1 MPGRATVYSF
11 PMQRHPPL
19 RRAPGWALRLHS
31 AMDSILQALLP
42 AACLFCGSAP
52 THAGICP
59 GCLLDLPGRGQP
71 RCPVCAIDLATAELC
86 GDCLRRRPA
95 FDHVGAACSYAFPV
109 DAAIQRL
116 KYSRDATLIAPFA
129 ALLADLATA
138 EPRPDLL
145 VPMPASRARLRSR
158 GFNQAVELARTSARQ
173 LGLRL
178 GLDTVARV
186 RDGVPQAGLPWEERA
201 RNVRGA
207 FACAADLS
215 GLRVTIVDDVM
226 TTGATLEELAR
237 TLKRAGA
244 LEVNAWVLART
255 PRG

>member
-1 MPGRATVYSF
+1 MERYSAA
-11 PMQRHPPL
+11 
-19 RRAPGWALRLHS
+19 RRPVGSVARLQS

-42 AACLFCGSAP
+42 APCVFCG
-52 THAGICP
+52 AGRAHHGVCA
-59 GCLLDLPGRGQP
+59 GCLRDLPGRGRP
-71 RCPVCAIDLATAELC
+71 RCPVCAIDMETTELC
-86 GDCLRRRPA
+86 GGCLRRRPA
-95 FDHVGAACSYAFPV
+95 FDHVRAACSYAFPV

-116 KYSRDATLIAPFA
+116 KYSPDPTLIAPLA
-129 ALLADLATA
+129 ALLADVAAA

-158 GFNQAVELARTSARQ
+158 GFNQAAELARMSARRH
-173 LGLRL
+173 GLKL
-178 GLDTVARV
+178 GLDAVARAK
-186 RDGVPQAGLPWEERA
+186 DGLPQASLPWDERA

-207 FACAADLS
+207 FACATDLS

-244 LEVNAWVLART
+244 REVTAWVLART
-255 PRG
+255 PRT